1 MEAIEYPDQGN
12 FIESMHALKQSL
24 RQGGVYM
31 NIEKK
36 SITAELKD
44 EPKEVRFKSEE
55 KYLRLISAL
64 NEKERALKKN
74 IKKLEKKTRLV
85 FKRFEKKIKAKQREI
100 TQLEKRRHE
109 LEIAL
114 REP

>member
-1 MEAIEYPDQGN
+1 MEVIDYPNQGD

-31 NIEKK
+31 NKEKK
-36 SITAELKD
+36 RICAEITG
-44 EPKEVRFKSEE
+44 EPKEVHFKSEE
-55 KYLRLISAL
+55 KYERLLSAL

-74 IKKLEKKTRLV
+74 IKQLKKKTRLMV
-85 FKRFEKKIKAKQREI
+85 KRVEKKIKEKQSVI
-100 TQLEKRRHE
+100 NQLEKRKHE
-109 LEIAL
+109 LEMAL